1 MRRAC
6 EHAMAGAR
14 DGRDP
19 AHDDKLRYRR
29 DAFFSVRLC
38 LEAVDILMGVA
49 GSSGLYL
56 SGSMQRLFRDAHA
69 ANAHVMFSPDVQGA
83 MFGQHALG
91 MAGPPPL
98 L

>member
-1 MRRAC
+1 
-6 EHAMAGAR
+6 E
-14 DGRDP
+14 P
-19 AHDDKLRYRR
+19 THDDKLRYRR

-83 MFGQHALG
+83 LFGQHALG